1 MIITHPIEID
11 LVNPGAAPR
20 VQVKQGESLSR
31 MVEVRLLQNGE
42 AWAIPSGTQ
51 VAIRYHVHDLDGA
64 EDSTGIYDTLPNG
77 SIAYQY
83 TQNIVQFVPLPQM
96 LARHGLVSTDLVLTI
111 DGMTLAT
118 CNIEFYV
125 NRAPNNGTG
134 AGAADYYRVM
144 SLDQIN
150 AALDTLRSD
159 VDNLLQEVAYLT
171 GVIDGTN

>member
-42 AWAIPSGTQ
+42 AWPIPDGTQ
-51 VAIRYHVHDLDGA
+51 VVIRYHVHDLDGA
-64 EDSTGIYDTLPNG
+64 EDSTGVYDTLPNG
-77 SIAYQY
+77 SMAYQY
-83 TQNIVQFVPLPQM
+83 TQNIVQFIPLPRM
-96 LARHGLVSTDLVLTI
+96 LTRHAIVSTDLVLAT

-125 NRAPNNGTG
+125 NRAPNTETG

-150 AALDTLRSD
+150 AALDILRGD
-159 VDNLLQEVAYLT
+159 VDYLLHEVAYLT
-171 GVIDGTN
+171 GVIEGTN